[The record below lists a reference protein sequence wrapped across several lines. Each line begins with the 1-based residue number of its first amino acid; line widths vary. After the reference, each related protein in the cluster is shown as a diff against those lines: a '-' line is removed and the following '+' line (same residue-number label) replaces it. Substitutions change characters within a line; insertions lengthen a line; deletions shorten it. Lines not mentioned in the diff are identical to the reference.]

1 MTNDEFLQLLPEGC
15 RPTIA
20 PRHKMILV
28 HYPLPDG
35 TVWVVLLT
43 TMPGD
48 SSKAWHMNK
57 REYWSIQPKH
67 GTRDRYIRENMQP
80 TISTT
85 ANPQKPQQQSLF

>member
-48 SSKAWHMNK
+48 SSKAWHMTK

-85 ANPQKPQQQSLF
+85 ANPQKPRQQSLF